1 MGRGLFVSGSVLDG
15 VFSFWFVSYFDA
27 QFFLSFFFSL
37 SHESNTSHHIKF
49 VNSLSLSFF
58 SFFFFFFLFFFQART
73 QQLSVVGNVCLARG
87 CAGRMKADF
96 GDKQL
101 HNQLKAF
108 ETSFDYKR

>member
-1 MGRGLFVSGSVLDG
+1 VLERFRLIG
-15 VFSFWFVSYFDA
+15 FLFDA
-27 QFFLSFFFSL
+27 HFCLFFFSQKQ
-37 SHESNTSHHIKF
+37 NTSHHIKCA
-49 VNSLSLSFF
+49 NSLV
-58 SFFFFFFLFFFQART
+58 FQART

-108 ETSFDYKR
+108 ETSFDYTR

>member
-27 QFFLSFFFSL
+27 QFFLSFFLSL
-37 SHESNTSHHIKF
+37 TKATPHTTSKF

-58 SFFFFFFLFFFQART
+58 LIYFFIQART